1 MEIRQE
7 TRCRKCS
14 PKNRAGDY
22 GHDERLSYQN
32 PSSPRRHTSGGG
44 SLVMRKVVLPLIA
57 PYAQLREPDP
67 EPNLFQKLDEIVQA
81 HINIYKLKNA
91 TRKRLGKPTES
102 PVKEEPLKQ
111 EPKTTDAPIDIGVVE
126 KKRSDNTEI
135 VWEGGSKFNCGEQ
148 KSRTLSPRRKTAR
161 SQRNLR

>member
-44 SLVMRKVVLPLIA
+44 SLVLRKVVVPLMA
-57 PYAQLREPDP
+57 PYYQLREPEP
-67 EPNLFQKLDEIVQA
+67 EPNLFQKMDEIVQGY
-81 HINIYKLKNA
+81 INIYKMKNA

-102 PVKEEPLKQ
+102 PVKEKPLKQ
-111 EPKTTDAPIDIGVVE
+111 EHKIADAPPIEVVKQEPSRDI
-126 KKRSDNTEI
+126 
-135 VWEGGSKFNCGEQ
+135 WEGGSKFNCGEQ

-161 SQRNLR
+161 SRRNLR